1 MKNRGAKAP
10 VDLWHDPQAR
20 KHFREMQDQY
30 VHIYKLGYR
39 QMPREMYLNW
49 LMDLEE
55 RDTGKKRERYTFEA
69 PHPFEEYGQKVKVST
84 LSKGKYQEFFDT
96 DTVTQI
102 GSVVLNRISGQ
113 ISYFVLLTNLSN
125 ISI

>member
-1 MKNRGAKAP
+1 
-10 VDLWHDPQAR
+10 
-20 KHFREMQDQY
+20 MQDQY

-55 RDTGKKRERYTFEA
+55 RDTEKKRERYTFEA

-84 LSKGKYQEFFDT
+84 LSKEKYQEFFDT
-96 DTVTQI
+96 DMVTQI
-102 GSVVLNRISGQ
+102 GSVVLNRISRQ
-113 ISYFVLLTNLSN
+113 ISHFVPLTNLST
-125 ISI
+125 ISV